1 MISISLQQLS
11 TTYPIWFC
19 DIWGVVHNGFTPF
32 AETVATLVKHRQQG
46 GIVILVS
53 NSPRSE
59 TGVARQLSEIGV
71 APRSFDAI
79 VTSGDVTQDLMRR
92 IGNGKL
98 FHLGAARDLSLFE
111 GMAVERVPA
120 DRASAIIC
128 TGLFHDERETP
139 EDYRDLL
146 ADLRGRNL
154 PMICA
159 NPDKIVRKGDRLQY
173 CAGALAEV
181 YADMGGS
188 VAMAG
193 KPFGPIYD
201 LALQKAAQLRGKT
214 IATAEVLAIG
224 DGPETDI
231 LGAANQGFACIY
243 VSGGVRDHVED
254 MAAELR
260 HIREAV
266 PNANV
271 LFAFD
276 ALRWT

>member
-1 MISISLQQLS
+1 LQHLS
-11 TTYPIWFC
+11 ASHPIWFC
-19 DIWGVVHNGFTPF
+19 DIWGVVHNGFAPF
-32 AETVATLVKHRQQG
+32 AETVACLVQHRRNG

-59 TGVARQLSEIGV
+59 KGVALQLTELGV
-71 APRSFDAI
+71 APESYDAI

-92 IGNGKL
+92 IGDGKL

-111 GMAVERVPA
+111 GMGVERVPP
-120 DRASAIIC
+120 DQASAIIC

-139 EDYRDLL
+139 EDYIVLLTDLL
-146 ADLRGRNL
+146 KRGL

-181 YADMGGS
+181 YAAMGGK

-193 KPFGPIYD
+193 KPFAPIYE
-201 LALQKAAQLRGKT
+201 LALQKAERLRGKT
-214 IATAEVLAIG
+214 ISVSEVLAIG

-231 LGAANQGFACIY
+231 LGAANQGFDCVY

-254 MAAELR
+254 MAAELA
-260 HIREAV
+260 HIRIAV
-266 PNANV
+266 PLANI
-271 LFAFD
+271 LLATD
-276 ALRWT
+276 ALHWT

>member
-1 MISISLQQLS
+1 
-11 TTYPIWFC
+11 
-19 DIWGVVHNGFTPF
+19 
-32 AETVATLVKHRQQG
+32 
-46 GIVILVS
+46 
-53 NSPRSE
+53 
-59 TGVARQLSEIGV
+59 
-71 APRSFDAI
+71 
-79 VTSGDVTQDLMRR
+79 MRR

-111 GMAVERVPA
+111 GMGVERVA
-120 DRASAIIC
+120 IDQASAIIC

-139 EDYRDLL
+139 EDYRDML
-146 ADLRGRNL
+146 ADLYSRNL

-159 NPDKIVRKGDRLQY
+159 NPDKLVRKGDRLQY

-201 LALQKAAQLRGKT
+201 LALRKAAQLRGKT

>member
-1 MISISLQQLS
+1 M
-11 TTYPIWFC
+11 
-19 DIWGVVHNGFTPF
+19 HNGFTPF
-32 AETVATLVKHRQQG
+32 AETVSCLAKHRRQG
-46 GIVILVS
+46 GIVVLVS

-59 TGVARQLSEIGV
+59 KGVAQQLVEIGV
-71 APRSFDAI
+71 DRQSFDAI

-98 FHLGAARDLSLFE
+98 FHLGTARDVSLFE
-111 GMAVERVPA
+111 GMGVERVPA
-120 DRASAIIC
+120 DKASAIIC
-128 TGLFHDERETP
+128 TGLFHDDGETP
-139 EDYRDLL
+139 EDYRGLL
-146 ADLRGRNL
+146 ADLHSRNL

-159 NPDKIVRKGDRLQY
+159 NPDKTVRKGDRLLY

-193 KPFGPIYD
+193 KPYGPIYD
-201 LALQKAAQLRGKT
+201 LALQKAAEITGRPITK
-214 IATAEVLAIG
+214 AEVLAIG

-254 MAAELR
+254 MGAELS

-266 PNANV
+266 PTANI

-276 ALRWT
+276 ALRWA

>member
-1 MISISLQQLS
+1 M
-11 TTYPIWFC
+11 
-19 DIWGVVHNGFTPF
+19 VHNGFTPF
-32 AETVATLVKHRQQG
+32 AETVSTLVRHRQSG

-59 TGVARQLSEIGV
+59 KGVALQLAELGV
-71 APRSFDAI
+71 SPGSFDAI
-79 VTSGDVTQDLMRR
+79 VTSGDVTQDLMQR

-111 GMAVERVPA
+111 GMGIERVAVEQ
-120 DRASAIIC
+120 ASGIIC
-128 TGLFHDERETP
+128 TGLFHDEWETP

-146 ADLRGRNL
+146 TDLRGRNL

-159 NPDKIVRKGDRLQY
+159 NPDKIVRKGDKLQY

-181 YADMGGS
+181 YADMGGN

-193 KPFGPIYD
+193 KPFVPIYE
-201 LALQKAAQLRGKT
+201 LALLKAAQLRGKIIVT
-214 IATAEVLAIG
+214 SEVLAIG

-254 MAAELR
+254 LAAELA
-260 HIREAV
+260 HIRKAV
-266 PNANV
+266 PRANV
-271 LFAFD
+271 LMAVD

>member
-1 MISISLQQLS
+1 
-11 TTYPIWFC
+11 
-19 DIWGVVHNGFTPF
+19 
-32 AETVATLVKHRQQG
+32 
-46 GIVILVS
+46 
-53 NSPRSE
+53 
-59 TGVARQLSEIGV
+59 
-71 APRSFDAI
+71 
-79 VTSGDVTQDLMRR
+79 
-92 IGNGKL
+92 
-98 FHLGAARDLSLFE
+98 
-111 GMAVERVPA
+111 
-120 DRASAIIC
+120 
-128 TGLFHDERETP
+128 
-139 EDYRDLL
+139 
-146 ADLRGRNL
+146 
-154 PMICA
+154 
-159 NPDKIVRKGDRLQY
+159 
-173 CAGALAEV
+173 
-181 YADMGGS
+181 MGGS

-201 LALQKAAQLRGKT
+201 LALRKAAQLRGKS

-231 LGAANQGFACIY
+231 LGAANQGFDCIY